1 MTELLTEI
9 ADDAEATDGLY
20 VRDCEIIR
28 RLGFGRK
35 YGYRLL
41 HRLDRGVKGMRQY
54 PQKDAMFGD
63 RRFWP
68 AVMQWHLDYH
78 RVRRQA
84 EHGAA
89 TIQPRWEENLD
100 DPPSPKARRL
110 ERDRPDMASA
120 R

>member
-1 MTELLTEI
+1 MPPPEI
-9 ADDAEATDGLY
+9 KTADDADGLDGLY

-35 YGYRLL
+35 YGYRMLQ
-41 HRLDRGVKGMRQY
+41 RLDRGVPNMRSY

-84 EHGAA
+84 DEPEV
-89 TIQPRWEENLD
+89 TTQPRWEENFD
-100 DPPSPKARRL
+100 APTSTKARRFEHTRADL
-110 ERDRPDMASA
+110 APAS
-120 R
+120 